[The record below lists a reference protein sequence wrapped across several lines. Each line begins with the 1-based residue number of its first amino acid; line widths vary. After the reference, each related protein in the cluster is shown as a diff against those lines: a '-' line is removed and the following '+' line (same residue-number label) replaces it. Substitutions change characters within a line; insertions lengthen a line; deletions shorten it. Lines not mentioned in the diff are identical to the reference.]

1 MKFDA
6 LIEVQKL
13 KFESKLIAGSR
24 KKTSKLD
31 KHKFELIEIYK
42 QGSNIVELQRW
53 LKRKG
58 INAHWSTIQ
67 RWIKKHG

>member
-6 LIEVQKL
+6 QGEVQKL
-13 KFESKLIAGSR
+13 KFESKLIAGNR
-24 KKTSKLD
+24 KKASKLD

-58 INAHWSTIQ
+58 CNAHWSTIQ
-67 RWIKKHG
+67 RWVKKHG

>member
-1 MKFDA
+1 MRFDA
-6 LIEVQKL
+6 LAEVQKL
-13 KFESKLIAGSR
+13 KYESKLIAGNR
-24 KKTSKLD
+24 KKASKLD
-31 KHKFELIEIYK
+31 KHKFELIEIYN

>member
-1 MKFDA
+1 MTFDSQK
-6 LIEVQKL
+6 EVQQL
-13 KFESKLIAGSR
+13 KFERKLIAGSR